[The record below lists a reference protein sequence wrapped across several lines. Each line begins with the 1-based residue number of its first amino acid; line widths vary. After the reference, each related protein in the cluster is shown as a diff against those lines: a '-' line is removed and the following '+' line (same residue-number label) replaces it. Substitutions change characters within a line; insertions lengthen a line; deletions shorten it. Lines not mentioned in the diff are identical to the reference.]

1 MEIVKIS
8 ISSEYFAKAMGIYQ
22 ISFPES
28 ERHSLEI
35 ITKRINIGKEVL
47 FGLINDSHE
56 LLGIIMLWDLEY
68 MRFKVLDY
76 FAIDERYRSMHYG
89 EMFLAETI
97 KLSISNGEV
106 LVLEIETPYNKS
118 QDTLEYKRLK
128 FYRKFNVYEYPAY
141 YYRMP
146 NLSGDGFLDM
156 SLLTIGNEK
165 QLTNNEL
172 DELALEIYKQMYYLD
187 EQDARKMISE
197 NCHLS
202 QLL

>member
-1 MEIVKIS
+1 MEIVEIS
-8 ISSEYFAKAMGIYQ
+8 ISSEYFAKAMSIYQ
-22 ISFPES
+22 SSFPES
-28 ERHSLEI
+28 ERHLLEI
-35 ITKRINIGKEVL
+35 ITKRIHIGKEVL

-56 LLGIIMLWDLEY
+56 LLGIIMLWDLGFKSY
-68 MRFKVLDY
+68 KVLDY

-128 FYRKFNVYEYPAY
+128 FYRKFNVYEYPEY

-187 EQDARKMISE
+187 EQVAKRMISE
-197 NCHLS
+197 NCHIS